1 MRKWLRRIRGAVGM
15 GLTWAAG
22 WAPLGAILGL
32 FNFASGAAAFGSGPA
47 WLAATSALFAAAGF
61 VCGVTFSTALGITEG
76 RRRFDQMSIP
86 RFAGL
91 GAVGGLLVGGLLVT
105 LSVSLGGTPGLVDL
119 FVNMGIVGLLGA
131 GSSAG
136 SLALAR
142 RAEGRELLETG
153 EDLADAGLT
162 EGEPQVL
169 LRE

>member
-1 MRKWLRRIRGAVGM
+1 MRDWLRRIRGAVGM

-32 FNFASGAAAFGSGPA
+32 FTFASGAAAFGSGPA
-47 WLAATSALFAAAGF
+47 WLAFTSAILAASGF
-61 VCGVTFSTALGITEG
+61 LCGVAFSTVLGITEG
-76 RRRFDQMSIP
+76 RRRFDQMSLP

-105 LSVSLGGTPGLVDL
+105 LSVSLGGAPDLLDVLVNL
-119 FVNMGIVGLLGA
+119 GIVGLLGA

-142 RAEGRELLETG
+142 REEDRELLEAG
-153 EDLADAGLT
+153 EDLVDAGLT
-162 EGEPQVL
+162 EGETLEL
-169 LRE
+169 LGR